1 VLQRYSNQNPLYFV
15 NADLVVAAIV
25 EARGAGALVVRHL
38 LRHFKLAAVAQILRD
53 AGGAED
59 VATDLGCDAGV
70 GRAPADHAVHVGL
83 AHGAASNGA
92 GLAFGRCKQPR
103 FRVHHSHAVLLRRG
117 VEDFEV
123 VVQMGFQL
131 VMAGHFV
138 ALTTLLVQ
146 PSPVRRP

>member
-83 AHGAASNGA
+83 AHGAASEDA
-92 GLAFGRCKQPR
+92 GLFFGRRKQPR
-103 FRVHHSHAVLLRRG
+103 FGPPLPCRASSPRRRG
-117 VEDFEV
+117 FEV
-123 VVQMGFQL
+123 VVQI
-131 VMAGHFV
+131 
-138 ALTTLLVQ
+138 
-146 PSPVRRP
+146 RPPACDVLY